1 MHRMT
6 TTKPRITVNLEPVTA
21 LQLKRI
27 SELTGNS
34 QSSMISEVLEQ
45 AAPVFER
52 LIVVLEAAEQAK
64 AKVREQSV
72 ERLSD
77 AQARIEAQLGLVL
90 DEFDRST
97 APLLEDVERVKRRRR
112 RTRQAGADGGDG
124 GGVSTPISNRGVRS
138 THKATK
144 KIAQNDGSATLGTV
158 NPRGKLVG
166 GREGGK
172 NGQI

>member
-1 MHRMT
+1 MT

-64 AKVREQSV
+64 AKVKEQSV
-72 ERLSD
+72 ARLSD

-90 DEFDRST
+90 DDFDRTT
-97 APLLEDVERVKRRRR
+97 APLLEEVEKVKRRRR
-112 RTRQAGADGGDG
+112 RDRQAGADGGDG

-144 KIAQNDGSATLGTV
+144 DIAQNDGLSK
-158 NPRGKLVG
+158 PRAVKHRVRKLG
-166 GREGGK
+166 GREGGR